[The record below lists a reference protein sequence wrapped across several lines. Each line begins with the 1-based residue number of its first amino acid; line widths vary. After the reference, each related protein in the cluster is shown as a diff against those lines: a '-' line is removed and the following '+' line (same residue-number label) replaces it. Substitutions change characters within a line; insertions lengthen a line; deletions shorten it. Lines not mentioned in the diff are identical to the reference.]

1 MQPLRKIHRYVAAQK
16 HNEHEKTGL
25 MCAESSPN
33 SLVERVQDIY
43 ASVLESEECL
53 ERVACE
59 VGGMVED
66 MGVNKSMFRY
76 F

>member
-1 MQPLRKIHRYVAAQK
+1 MKVKVGKGSYV
-16 HNEHEKTGL
+16 HIIMICFVYT
-25 MCAESSPN
+25 ESSPN

-59 VGGMVED
+59 VGGLVED
-66 MGVNKSMFRY
+66 MGVNKSMFR
-76 F
+76 

>member
-1 MQPLRKIHRYVAAQK
+1 VKRLISRV
-16 HNEHEKTGL
+16 TL
-25 MCAESSPN
+25 FDCAESSPN

-66 MGVNKSMFRY
+66 MGVNKSMLRY
-76 F
+76 FFNLYFRAQSN

>member
-1 MQPLRKIHRYVAAQK
+1 
-16 HNEHEKTGL
+16 
-25 MCAESSPN
+25 
-33 SLVERVQDIY
+33 VQDIY

-66 MGVNKSMFRY
+66 MGVNKSMLRY
-76 F
+76 FFILSRAHM